1 MERSSH
7 GHRHGQSGRGFRL
20 TACCLLPHVFS
31 VSLCLCG
38 QFDFGMPA
46 KQREL
51 DLTEFPSGT
60 VTEYTTLVCLACI
73 FDIFTKQLN
82 LAPRTAFSEIKRHTP
97 TIAELTSRAAMR
109 PYFDSEEKHPH
120 CPYCGSAKRWLARF
134 DTYCIEGGKTTD
146 AARRALLR
154 KLPKAEDQFVLQ
166 EKKSD
171 SGAVFFEWLDTLG
184 RSLDLNDEAW
194 LIEASRMYL
203 ERREP
208 KTNWDEV
215 FDELRAVRRS
225 SRLSEGWERDGAR
238 LFLAPGIYSEAL
250 LIQYLVSRSHA
261 HGGLTLEGRLTLVEL
276 VRRLRYSGY
285 LEQLGITERDPG
297 EVFEKMVNHLAA
309 THEWSSA
316 RVSRSVST
324 GSGSDRVI
332 AGSKKSTKKT
342 AKKAS
347 KTRKK
352 KLTPPEPEVIS
363 TEPVKL
369 HYLIDRRDFLEKA
382 KSVYA
387 SYAG

>member
-1 MERSSH
+1 
-7 GHRHGQSGRGFRL
+7 
-20 TACCLLPHVFS
+20 
-31 VSLCLCG
+31 
-38 QFDFGMPA
+38 MPKA

-51 DLTEFPSGT
+51 DLSEFPPGT

-73 FDIFTKQLN
+73 FDIFTKQLK

-97 TIAELTSRAAMR
+97 TIAELTSRGAMR

-120 CPYCGSAKRWLARF
+120 CPYCGSAKRWLARL

-146 AARRALLR
+146 AGRRALLK
-154 KLPKAEDQFVLQ
+154 KLPQAEDQFVIQ

-184 RSLDLNDEAW
+184 RSLDLNDETW
-194 LIEASRMYL
+194 LIDATRMYL

-238 LFLAPGIYSEAL
+238 LFLAPNLYSEAL

-261 HGGLTLEGRLTLVEL
+261 HGGLTLEGRLTLMEL
-276 VRRLRYSGY
+276 TRRLRYSGY
-285 LEQLGITERDPG
+285 LEQLGITEHDPG
-297 EVFEKMVNHLAA
+297 EIFEKLVNHLAA

-316 RVSRSVST
+316 GSGTARGSQRVSAASKKARVRT
-324 GSGSDRVI
+324 GSGSDRVEG
-332 AGSKKSTKKT
+332 AKRPS
-342 AKKAS
+342 KKAS
-347 KTRKK
+347 KSSKK
-352 KLTPPEPEVIS
+352 KLAPPEPEVIA

-369 HYLIDRRDFLEKA
+369 HYLIDRRDFLEKV
-382 KSVYA
+382 KRVYA

>member
-1 MERSSH
+1 M
-7 GHRHGQSGRGFRL
+7 
-20 TACCLLPHVFS
+20 P
-31 VSLCLCG
+31 
-38 QFDFGMPA
+38 PA

-51 DLTEFPSGT
+51 DLTGFPPGT

-97 TIAELTSRAAMR
+97 TIAELTSRGALR

-194 LIEASRMYL
+194 LIDASRMYL

-238 LFLAPGIYSEAL
+238 LFLAPSLYSEAL

-261 HGGLTLEGRLTLVEL
+261 HGGLTLEGRLTLME
-276 VRRLRYSGY
+276 
-285 LEQLGITERDPG
+285 
-297 EVFEKMVNHLAA
+297 
-309 THEWSSA
+309 
-316 RVSRSVST
+316 
-324 GSGSDRVI
+324 
-332 AGSKKSTKKT
+332 
-342 AKKAS
+342 
-347 KTRKK
+347 
-352 KLTPPEPEVIS
+352 
-363 TEPVKL
+363 
-369 HYLIDRRDFLEKA
+369 
-382 KSVYA
+382 
-387 SYAG
+387 

>member
-1 MERSSH
+1 M
-7 GHRHGQSGRGFRL
+7 
-20 TACCLLPHVFS
+20 P
-31 VSLCLCG
+31 
-38 QFDFGMPA
+38 PA

-51 DLTEFPSGT
+51 DLTEFPPGT

-73 FDIFTKQLN
+73 FDIFTKQLG

-97 TIAELTSRAAMR
+97 AIAELTSRGAMR
-109 PYFDSEEKHPH
+109 PYFDTDEKHPH
-120 CPYCGSAKRWLARF
+120 CPYCGSSKRWLARF

-154 KLPKAEDQFVLQ
+154 KLPKAEDQFVVS

-171 SGAVFFEWLDTLG
+171 SGTVFFEWLDTLG
-184 RSLDLNDEAW
+184 RSLDLNDETW
-194 LIEASRMYL
+194 LIDATRMYL

-215 FDELRAVRRS
+215 FDELRTVRRS

-238 LFLAPGIYSEAL
+238 LFLAPGLYSEAL

-261 HGGLTLEGRLTLVEL
+261 HGGLTLEGRLTLMEL

-285 LEQLGITERDPG
+285 LEQLGVTEYDPG
-297 EVFEKMVNHLAA
+297 EVFEKVVNHLAA
-309 THEWSSA
+309 THEWS
-316 RVSRSVST
+316 RVSTTAKKQVNT
-324 GSGSDRVI
+324 GSDRVI
-332 AGSKKSTKKT
+332 AGSRKSTKKA
-342 AKKAS
+342 AKKSPKAG
-347 KTRKK
+347 KK
-352 KLTPPEPEVIS
+352 KSAPPEPEVIA

-369 HYLIDRRDFLEKA
+369 HYLIDRRDFLEKV

>member
-1 MERSSH
+1 M
-7 GHRHGQSGRGFRL
+7 
-20 TACCLLPHVFS
+20 P
-31 VSLCLCG
+31 
-38 QFDFGMPA
+38 PA

-51 DLTEFPSGT
+51 DLTQFPSGT

-97 TIAELTSRAAMR
+97 TIDELTSRAAMR

-154 KLPKAEDQFVLQ
+154 KLPKAEDQFVIQ

-194 LIEASRMYL
+194 LIDASRMYL

-285 LEQLGITERDPG
+285 LEQLGITEHDPG
-297 EVFEKMVNHLAA
+297 EVFERVVNHLAA
-309 THEWSSA
+309 THEWS
-316 RVSRSVST
+316 RVST
-324 GSGSDRVI
+324 GSGSDRV
-332 AGSKKSTKKT
+332 APK
-342 AKKAS
+342 KKAS
-347 KTRKK
+347 KKKATKKSATASTKSRKSK
-352 KLTPPEPEVIS
+352 TAPPEPEAII

-369 HYLIDRRDFLEKA
+369 HYLIDRRDFLEKV